1 MRVSQVSSLLLCTSS
16 ISFASPLAEALTL
29 EKRQEPNQGE
39 PVEGNLG
46 APFSGGA
53 TNQEIDLQNPDNLR
67 PQATDNGVVPNLKW
81 SFSDSHQLLFDGG
94 WVREQIVTD
103 LPISV
108 DFSAGQVHLKKGS
121 SRELHWHRADEWA
134 YVYAGSARVSAVDE
148 NGRNQITVAQ
158 TGDIWYFPKG
168 QAHTFQGLEDENEF
182 ILIFDDDN
190 FDAVGTTFML
200 NDWLA
205 HTPKSVL
212 AKNLG
217 VSESVLEEIPGGN
230 VFGLPPTNISTAL
243 VPDPNGQL
251 EGNSSYVYHLSQ
263 KPPAEVP
270 GRGGTLAIVDS
281 RNFPVAKNIASAV
294 VTLEPNGLREL
305 HWHPNGAEWIFFIHG
320 QGRATVFIGGGNAR
334 TIDFRAG
341 DTGVFPDSTGHY
353 IENTSDTD
361 NLTWVEVF
369 KSDHWADVSLTQW
382 LALTPPDLV
391 ATALNVPV
399 QVVENLKKEKQY
411 IVKGD

>member
-1 MRVSQVSSLLLCTSS
+1 
-16 ISFASPLAEALTL
+16 
-29 EKRQEPNQGE
+29 
-39 PVEGNLG
+39 
-46 APFSGGA
+46 
-53 TNQEIDLQNPDNLR
+53 
-67 PQATDNGVVPNLKW
+67 
-81 SFSDSHQLLFDGG
+81 
-94 WVREQIVTD
+94 
-103 LPISV
+103 
-108 DFSAGQVHLKKGS
+108 
-121 SRELHWHRADEWA
+121 
-134 YVYAGSARVSAVDE
+134 
-148 NGRNQITVAQ
+148 
-158 TGDIWYFPKG
+158 
-168 QAHTFQGLEDENEF
+168 
-182 ILIFDDDN
+182 
-190 FDAVGTTFML
+190 ML

-305 HWHPNGAEWIFFIHG
+305 HWHPNVGVLLSHIF
-320 QGRATVFIGGGNAR
+320 RVFEYPKTLLKSSREPNGYFSFMVKAVQRCSLGVAMPERLISAPVTLVSSR
-334 TIDFRAG
+334 TLPVHLFLSAFLLFSKSNLTLFAYTDAC
-341 DTGVFPDSTGHY
+341 VSGHY